1 MYTMHNYTR
10 PIPPPR
16 ILLCGFYG
24 CGNLGDDALLT
35 ALLASITENA
45 PRAIVACLV
54 GDDPA
59 LCARIGRD
67 NVRFAPRMH
76 PSVLSELLR
85 SDTVILGGG
94 SVLQN
99 KTGNASLLYYL
110 ALLRLAQICGKR
122 TALLAGGLGPIR
134 GAIPRFL
141 TASALNR
148 LDHASFR
155 DRDACRLARRLGV
168 PSPRLS
174 ADPALLLRCD
184 PTMRISLPDRFFLV
198 SLKHGDADRDRT
210 KQAADRLF
218 LRAIRLSAVPILCDL
233 FPREDAAWTRAV
245 CARVALL
252 AQRHAPHLMPRYL
265 SLRSFRDP
273 IRALLS
279 VVSEAEAVV
288 TGRYHLALFARAASV
303 PCTAIGRDP
312 KLMAIQRETR
322 TVEELKRE
330 AKKDTA
336 RFFGMAHADGDV
348 AQGSPMGEP

>member
-1 MYTMHNYTR
+1 MYTMHNHAR

-16 ILLCGFYG
+16 LLLCGFYG

-35 ALLASITENA
+35 ALLASVTKSA
-45 PRAIVACLV
+45 PRAAVTCLV

-59 LCARIGRD
+59 LCARVGAD
-67 NVRFAPRMH
+67 NVRFAPRMR

-141 TASALNR
+141 TASALKR

-198 SLKHGDADRDRT
+198 SLKHGDANRDRT

-233 FPREDAAWTRAV
+233 FPREDAARTRAV
-245 CARVALL
+245 LLRVARL
-252 AQRHAPHLMPRYL
+252 AQRYAPHLMPRYL

-273 IRALLS
+273 IRTLLA
-279 VVSEAEAVV
+279 VIPKAEAVV
-288 TGRYHLALFARAASV
+288 TGRYHLALFARARGI
-303 PCTAIGRDP
+303 PCTVIGRDP
-312 KLMAIQRETR
+312 KIVAIRSESRSAAAMQRA
-322 TVEELKRE
+322 
-330 AKKDTA
+330 AKKDA
-336 RFFGMAHADGDV
+336 ERFFGGMIG
-348 AQGSPMGEP
+348 